1 MEAILS
7 EWQLKYYSA
16 VDFLYALLL
25 SYYPRF
31 DNYNQFEKFIILNLV
46 VIATYIV
53 CSWVAS
59 ISPRRIKTAIIRL
72 VFSLGPVKK
81 EVAKNLEKARTEIL
95 AEYPADL
102 LPKLDKVPYKAPDVN
117 LGDASEKEALKG
129 KLSGSRYAL

>member
-16 VDFLYALLL
+16 IDYLYALLL

-31 DNYNQFEKFIILNLV
+31 DNYNQFEKFIILNLLI
-46 VIATYIV
+46 IATYIL
-53 CSWVAS
+53 CSWVNS
-59 ISPRRIKTAIIRL
+59 ISPKRIKTAIIRL

-81 EVAKNLEKARTEIL
+81 EVAKNLEKVRADIL

-117 LGDASEKEALKG
+117 LGDASEK
-129 KLSGSRYAL
+129 

>member
-16 VDFLYALLL
+16 IDYLYALLL

-31 DNYNQFEKFIILNLV
+31 DNYNQFEKFIILNLLI
-46 VIATYIV
+46 IATYIL
-53 CSWVAS
+53 CSWVNS
-59 ISPRRIKTAIIRL
+59 ISPKRIKTAIIRL

-81 EVAKNLEKARTEIL
+81 EVAKNLEKARADIL

-102 LPKLDKVPYKAPDVN
+102 FPKLDKVPYKAPDVN
-117 LGDASEKEALKG
+117 LGDASEK
-129 KLSGSRYAL
+129 

>member
-16 VDFLYALLL
+16 VEYLYALLL

-31 DNYNQFEKFIILNLV
+31 DNYNQFEKFIILNLA
-46 VIATYIV
+46 ITAAYILYSTLV
-53 CSWVAS
+53 S
-59 ISPRRIKTAIIRL
+59 ISPRRIKAAVIRL
-72 VFSLGPVKK
+72 VFSLGPIKK

-102 LPKLDKVPYKAPDVN
+102 LPKLDKIPYKAPEGN
-117 LGDASEKEALKG
+117 LGDASEREALKG

>member
-16 VDFLYALLL
+16 IDYLYVLLL

-31 DNYNQFEKFIILNLV
+31 DNYNQFEKFIILNLL
-46 VIATYIV
+46 ILATYILY
-53 CSWVAS
+53 SWVTS
-59 ISPRRIKTAIIRL
+59 ISPKRIKAAIVRL
-72 VFSLGPVKK
+72 IFSFGPIKK

-117 LGDASEKEALKG
+117 LGDASEK
-129 KLSGSRYAL
+129 

>member
-16 VDFLYALLL
+16 IDYLYALLL

-31 DNYNQFEKFIILNLV
+31 DNYNQFEKFIILNLLI
-46 VIATYIV
+46 IATYIL
-53 CSWVAS
+53 CSWVNS
-59 ISPRRIKTAIIRL
+59 ISPKRIKTAIIRL

-81 EVAKNLEKARTEIL
+81 EVAKNLEKARADIL

-117 LGDASEKEALKG
+117 LGDASEK
-129 KLSGSRYAL
+129 